1 MTTSRARL
9 VLSSADLS
17 EAIEYMEAL
26 IAPEAAAWP
35 DVVCRALKV
44 SAVVTYARPFS
55 GNQNE
60 AGKKERVKVGDYVTD
75 AQDMAVHGKAIT
87 LRDTLL
93 AHTDFS
99 AKPNDGPHADASG
112 TVSLSITLYDSLDD
126 PLDIPVLLCLARSIR
141 ERMDRQRA
149 IVIPQP

>member
-1 MTTSRARL
+1 

-26 IAPEAAAWP
+26 MAPEAAAWP
-35 DVVCRALKV
+35 DVVRRALEV
-44 SAVVTYARPFS
+44 SAVVSYARPFS

-60 AGKKERVKVGDYVTD
+60 AGKRERVAVGDYVTD
-75 AQDMAVHGKAIT
+75 AQGVALHGQAIT

-99 AKPNDGPHADASG
+99 AKPNDGPHADTSV
-112 TVSLSITLYDSLDD
+112 TVTLSVTLYDPLDD
-126 PLDIPVLLCLARSIR
+126 PLDIPGLLRLARSIR